1 MSLLPR
7 RQRLH
12 ARRSRRSLLMVGL
25 RDGMEGFYLT
35 CKIRPY
41 FPIQL
46 AEAGATGKLGGIV
59 EKEWLV
65 VGQGEGVG
73 FEGKGVKGGG
83 FRDEVFEGFCE
94 PRRLG
99 HCKIENKSAS
109 SGSYI
114 VSANRNTTDQ
124 QPVAFSPWKPTYTD
138 HAGTTTIQR
147 NLSRNGI

>member
-7 RQRLH
+7 WQRLH
-12 ARRSRRSLLMVGL
+12 ARCSRRSLSMAGL
-25 RDGMEGFYLT
+25 REGMEGFYLT

-46 AEAGATGKLGGIV
+46 AEAGATGKCEHRSRGREGNRAS
-59 EKEWLV
+59 V
-65 VGQGEGVG
+65 VQ
-73 FEGKGVKGGG
+73 
-83 FRDEVFEGFCE
+83 VFEGFCE

-99 HCKIENKSAS
+99 HCKIENKAAS

-138 HAGTTTIQR
+138 HAAVGIQK
-147 NLSRNGI
+147 